1 MERRRYRIMQPLGE
15 GGFGTVYRA
24 EPLVPAGGLQHQ
36 VVLKVIQERRVSSD
50 TVEQLREE
58 AKVLKHL
65 NHPAVVGVEDMV
77 SLEKGWAVVS
87 EYVTGVYLS
96 DLIEQAP
103 LPAHIALELIED
115 IAVALRAAYNA
126 PDAYGQRLRLIHRD
140 LRPAN
145 IRITPE
151 GKIKVLD
158 FGGARAEFAL
168 PDDGRDAVEKS
179 RSYVP
184 PERAEGREGPEGDVF
199 SLGVILCECLLGE
212 FLGMRD
218 PGEEEHALWMEH
230 LKSRLKRRLRRDNED
245 IPPELAA
252 TVVEVALAM
261 LVRDPHERPDAQE
274 VADACA
280 LLRKE
285 LGGEWIRIWA
295 KKNISRM
302 LAEQDTLLDDQNAGD
317 IVSEVVKPVGPN
329 IQKLDRPRRRSS
341 DQGSSSKLGWIIAA
355 VAVTGAVGLIVFSLM
370 G

>member
-1 MERRRYRIMQPLGE
+1 MERRRYRIMQTLGE

-24 EPLVPAGGLQHQ
+24 EPLVPAGGLHHQ
-36 VVLKVIQERRVSSD
+36 VVLKVIQERQVTSD

-77 SLEKGWAVVS
+77 SLDKGWAVVS

-96 DLIEQAP
+96 DLIQESP
-103 LPAHIALELIED
+103 IPVHIALELVED

-126 PDAYGQRLRLIHRD
+126 PDAYGQRLRLTHRD

-158 FGGARAEFAL
+158 FGGARVEFAL
-168 PDDGRDAVEKS
+168 PDDGRASVEKS

-184 PERAEGREGPEGDVF
+184 PERSEGREGPEGDVF
-199 SLGVILCECLLGE
+199 ALGVMLCECLLGE

-218 PGEEEHALWMEH
+218 PGEEEHQLWIEH
-230 LKSRLKRRLRRDNED
+230 LRNRLKRRLGRDNQEL
-245 IPPELAA
+245 PPELAA
-252 TVVEVALAM
+252 AVVDVVMAMVVAE
-261 LVRDPHERPDAQE
+261 PHERPDAQE

-285 LGGEWIRIWA
+285 LDGEWIRLWA

-302 LAEQDTLLDDQNAGD
+302 LAEQDTLLDDQSAGN
-317 IVSEVVKPVGPN
+317 IFSEVVVKKGPN
-329 IQKLDRPRRRSS
+329 IQKLDRSHKKAGDS
-341 DQGSSSKLGWIIAA
+341 GASSKLGWIIAA
-355 VAVTGAVGLIVFSLM
+355 AAAMGAIGLIAFSTLS
-370 G
+370 